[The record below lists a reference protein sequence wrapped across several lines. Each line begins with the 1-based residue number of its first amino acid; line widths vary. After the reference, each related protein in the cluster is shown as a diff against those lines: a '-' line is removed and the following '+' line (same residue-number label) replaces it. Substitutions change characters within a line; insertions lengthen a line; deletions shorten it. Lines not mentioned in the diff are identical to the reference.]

1 MFFNHGIDIFGNYL
15 VNYLCRVMY
24 PFGISLFINIK
35 NNELLKRKFPL
46 RHNVL
51 LGCEME
57 NYIDTIGMYNKTLV
71 VAVIVLFSISIY
83 LQLRIQIYCFK
94 CTYYSSKTCNQSNS
108 VLKRR
113 LNFFG
118 KITYIKKTNT
128 QRDERMINAALKSMS

>member
-15 VNYLCRVMY
+15 VNYLCRGMY

-35 NNELLKRKFPL
+35 NKELLKRKFPL
-46 RHNVL
+46 RHNVS

-118 KITYIKKTNT
+118 KITYIKRTNT